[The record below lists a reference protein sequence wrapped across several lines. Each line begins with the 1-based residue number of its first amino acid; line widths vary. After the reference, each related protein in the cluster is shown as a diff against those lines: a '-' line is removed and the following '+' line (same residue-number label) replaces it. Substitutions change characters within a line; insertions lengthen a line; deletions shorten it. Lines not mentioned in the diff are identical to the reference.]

1 MTINAAAKAADA
13 AGAAGAAQIVDDTT
27 KAIARAWASAWDEV
41 VAEWDLAI
49 SDLISM
55 SENGKWPTTRE
66 ILRAQR
72 AMNAVELTAEQL
84 QKLADETGLLIVR
97 DLPQLAGHG
106 LSTQTQAVIAQ
117 LPATMTGAWNRIDMT
132 AVEWIIE
139 RTTQQIESLLMPLPA
154 TQQAVMKQTLIRG
167 VLIGDNP
174 RDAAKLMVERLKGNF
189 LGGLARAE
197 TIART
202 EMMDALR
209 YSTGE
214 QMKANA
220 DLVKGWR
227 WSCDL
232 SARTCPACLAMD
244 GQVFPVSEEGPIG
257 HQNCVLPGA
266 IVSGPRAQAST
277 TRWFEGEVIDVETR
291 SGRVLSVTP
300 NHPIL
305 TPQGWVRAGELREG
319 LDVIASA
326 FTDGPALQRRPDDH
340 QVPARIE
347 DVAKTLGG
355 ALSVRSVRVPTAPE
369 DFHGDGAGSEVHIVR
384 THGGLWSNVEPALAE
399 KLRQSKLMF
408 GNVGLS
414 LFAGGGDLGAM
425 LGGLLGATYGV
436 MGRPGIGS
444 ILLGRAGLHGEPVG
458 LGEGA
463 PRHTCGAETG
473 RDHTAG
479 DAEGFGDSVLRFASE
494 VAFGNLSNRDR
505 ARRELSGAHLGS
517 AQGVLGFGVTPDASL
532 LEDRLQAPL
541 AYPMPSGGELARFA
555 GEVVA
560 DRVVHVSRRA
570 WSGHVYNLQTATGWY
585 VANGIVTH
593 NCRCR
598 ALPVTVTWK
607 ELGIDAPEPKYR
619 DKTGRE
625 WFETRSEKTQRS
637 IMGDDRYEAWRD
649 GKISWD
655 DIPVVRHSDGW
666 RDSIGVAP
674 LPADLRRAA

>member
-1 MTINAAAKAADA
+1 MTINPAATAADA
-13 AGAAGAAQIVDDTT
+13 TGAAGAAQIVDDTT

-41 VAEWDLAI
+41 VTEWDRAI
-49 SDLISM
+49 YDLISM

-72 AMNAVELTAEQL
+72 AMKAVELTAEQL

-106 LSTQTQAVIAQ
+106 LSAQTQAVLAQ
-117 LPATMTGAWNRIDMT
+117 LPASITGVWNRIDMT

-174 RDAAKLMVERLKGNF
+174 RAAARLMVKRLKGNF

-232 SARTCPACLAMD
+232 SERTCPACLAMD
-244 GQVFPVSEEGPIG
+244 GQVFPPTEPGPNG
-257 HQNCVLPGA
+257 HQ
-266 IVSGPRAQAST
+266 
-277 TRWFEGEVIDVETR
+277 
-291 SGRVLSVTP
+291 
-300 NHPIL
+300 
-305 TPQGWVRAGELREG
+305 
-319 LDVIASA
+319 
-326 FTDGPALQRRPDDH
+326 
-340 QVPARIE
+340 
-347 DVAKTLGG
+347 
-355 ALSVRSVRVPTAPE
+355 
-369 DFHGDGAGSEVHIVR
+369 
-384 THGGLWSNVEPALAE
+384 
-399 KLRQSKLMF
+399 
-408 GNVGLS
+408 
-414 LFAGGGDLGAM
+414 
-425 LGGLLGATYGV
+425 
-436 MGRPGIGS
+436 
-444 ILLGRAGLHGEPVG
+444 
-458 LGEGA
+458 
-463 PRHTCGAETG
+463 
-473 RDHTAG
+473 
-479 DAEGFGDSVLRFASE
+479 
-494 VAFGNLSNRDR
+494 
-505 ARRELSGAHLGS
+505 
-517 AQGVLGFGVTPDASL
+517 
-532 LEDRLQAPL
+532 
-541 AYPMPSGGELARFA
+541 
-555 GEVVA
+555 
-560 DRVVHVSRRA
+560 
-570 WSGHVYNLQTATGWY
+570 
-585 VANGIVTH
+585 

-625 WFETRSEKTQRS
+625 WFETRSEKTQRR

-655 DIPVVRHSDGW
+655 DIPEVRHSDGW